1 VRACNDSID
10 VKELRQAAPGI
21 VKPGPDRGG
30 RIPDF
35 AADSPEFAMSI
46 RIVLVG
52 TTHPGNIGAV
62 ARAMKNMG
70 LADLA
75 LVNPR
80 YFPDKEATARASGA
94 EDLLDNAVVFDTLA
108 EAITDCV
115 FVAGASARSRAINW
129 PCLDARD
136 CAARL
141 LEKSANGPVAAVFG
155 PEKSGLSNSDLDHCD
170 ALLTIPTN
178 PDFSSLNL
186 AMAVQV
192 VTYELRAAQA
202 EKAPGY
208 EADAPLATSREMENF
223 YEHLERVL
231 TDVQFLDPDNPRH
244 LMRRLR
250 RLFIRARPDQN
261 EVNILRGILAAVE
274 REREKDT

>member
-1 VRACNDSID
+1 
-10 VKELRQAAPGI
+10 
-21 VKPGPDRGG
+21 
-30 RIPDF
+30 
-35 AADSPEFAMSI
+35 
-46 RIVLVG
+46 
-52 TTHPGNIGAV
+52 
-62 ARAMKNMG
+62 
-70 LADLA
+70 
-75 LVNPR
+75 
-80 YFPDKEATARASGA
+80 
-94 EDLLDNAVVFDTLA
+94 
-108 EAITDCV
+108 
-115 FVAGASARSRAINW
+115 
-129 PCLDARD
+129 
-136 CAARL
+136 
-141 LEKSANGPVAAVFG
+141 VAAVFG

-170 ALLTIPTN
+170 TLLTIPTN

-202 EKAPGY
+202 EGSPAY

-274 REREKDT
+274 RERERDA

>member
-1 VRACNDSID
+1 
-10 VKELRQAAPGI
+10 
-21 VKPGPDRGG
+21 
-30 RIPDF
+30 
-35 AADSPEFAMSI
+35 MSI

-70 LADLA
+70 VMDLA

-94 EDLLDNAVVFDTLA
+94 DDLLQAATVTENLED
-108 EAITDCV
+108 AIADCV
-115 FVAGASARSRAINW
+115 YVVGASARSRAIAW
-129 PCLDARD
+129 PCLEPKD

-141 LEKSANGPVAAVFG
+141 VAESARGCVAAVFG
-155 PEKSGLSNSDLDHCD
+155 PEQSGLSNEDLDRCD
-170 ALLTIPTN
+170 ALLTIPAN
-178 PDFSSLNL
+178 PEFSSLNL

-192 VTYELRAAQA
+192 LTYELRSAKSDKPVA
-202 EKAPGY
+202 Y
-208 EADAPLATSREMENF
+208 EYDAPLATSRELELF
-223 YEHLERVL
+223 YEHLQRVL
-231 TDVQFLDPDNPRH
+231 TDIRFLDPDNPRH

-261 EVNILRGILAAVE
+261 EVNILRGILTAVD
-274 REREKDT
+274 RSRGSGT

>member
-1 VRACNDSID
+1 
-10 VKELRQAAPGI
+10 
-21 VKPGPDRGG
+21 
-30 RIPDF
+30 
-35 AADSPEFAMSI
+35 MSI

-70 LADLA
+70 LTDLA
-75 LVNPR
+75 LVDPR

-94 EDLLDNAVVFDTLA
+94 EDLLEQATVVATLA
-108 EAITDCV
+108 EAISDCV
-115 FVAGASARSRAINW
+115 YVAGASARSRAINW

-136 CAARL
+136 CAIRL
-141 LEKSANGPVAAVFG
+141 LDESRKGTVAAVFG
-155 PEKSGLSNSDLDHCD
+155 PEKSGLANSDLDLCD
-170 ALLTIPTN
+170 VLLTIPTS

-192 VTYELRAAQA
+192 VTYEIRAAQA
-202 EKAPGY
+202 RKLPEY
-208 EADAPLATSREMENF
+208 EADAPLATSADLERF

-274 REREKDT
+274 RDRQEDS